1 MAMMARRLD
10 VDGTRRFVAG
20 LLRPGVLGIYDRL
33 TVYEVFGVPKGQSP
47 INVLTVAVAED
58 LAGVQEDHNPVV
70 LTAQRI
76 RVDGFRD
83 WTFGVARSHRL
94 LTRLDESLAAFGSG
108 QAWALSGK
116 SLGVGPLDVERP
128 MFVARDGTQEVPI
141 NRLLKNNFWSGSHVI
156 RLCDP
161 SKAALLPFLDDR
173 RRLQSLSEAISG
185 HVPMSLAG
193 MADFLGDILIQ
204 IPVTAIVANVIAPKG
219 GGPMEVKVAWHPSVR
234 PRNLRATARMRSDNA
249 LTGAAFSEP
258 FTLSATLAVA
268 SHVDPVEAEI
278 WDEESG
284 ILLAATVPTSTI
296 SQIATNIRIGDL
308 EPRVFTTRDAAG
320 TPVAAMIPLVQVM
333 QPIVVGIS
341 RATGA
346 NRWRHQRSDLEESRR
361 LAETRDFVQYRPIA
375 GHSGERERALNDIR
389 FLITTHGESGI
400 DLWDP
405 YLSAE
410 DLLQTL
416 FWSTAIRTPLRAI
429 TDGRDLPKCACKASP
444 GQLEPATPRSYVERQ
459 RDTLA
464 RDGGNLRGLQLEYR
478 IRNGPEGWA
487 FHDRF
492 LIFPNLPNGPAAWSL
507 GTSVNSLG
515 KGHHIIQ
522 RVSNGALVAGAF
534 SDLWDELN
542 KLDHR
547 VWRSW

>member
-1 MAMMARRLD
+1 MAACRNVEYARRL
-10 VDGTRRFVAG
+10 VAD
-20 LLRPGVLGIYDRL
+20 LLRPGLLGVYDRL
-33 TVYEVFGVPKGQSP
+33 TVYEVFGVPKGHSP
-47 INVLTVAVAED
+47 INVLTVAVVED
-58 LAGVQEDHNPVV
+58 LAGVHEDGNPVV
-70 LTAQRI
+70 LTDQRV

-94 LTRLDESLAAFGSG
+94 IARLDEALAAFGSG
-108 QAWALSGK
+108 HGWALSGK
-116 SLGVGPLDVERP
+116 ALLVGPLEVEPP

-173 RRLQSLSEAISG
+173 RRLQSLSEAISA

-204 IPVTAIVANVIAPKG
+204 IPVTGIIAELIAPKG
-219 GGPMEVKVAWHPSVR
+219 GGPMEVKVAWHPSVP
-234 PRNLRATARMRSDNA
+234 PRNLRAAARMRSDTA
-249 LTGAAFSEP
+249 LTGAAFSGP
-258 FTLSATLAVA
+258 FTHSASLAIA

-278 WDEESG
+278 WDEETG

-296 SQIATNIRIGDL
+296 SQIALNLRMSER
-308 EPRVFTTRDAAG
+308 EPRVFTACDAAG
-320 TPVAAMIPLVQVM
+320 TPVATSISLVQVM
-333 QPIVVGIS
+333 PPIVVGTS
-341 RATGA
+341 RETSAA
-346 NRWRHQRSDLEESRR
+346 QWRHRRSNLEESRR
-361 LAETRDFVQYRPIA
+361 LAETRDFVQYRPTA
-375 GHSGERERALNDIR
+375 GHHGERERALNDIR
-389 FLITTHGESGI
+389 FLITTHGERGV

-416 FWSTAIRTPLRAI
+416 FWSPVLGAPLRAI
-429 TDGRDLPKCACKASP
+429 TGGRDPPKSACKASP
-444 GQLEPATPRSYVERQ
+444 GQLEPATPKSYVECQ

-464 RDGGNLRGLQLEYR
+464 RDGGDLRGLQLEYR
-478 IRNGPEGWA
+478 IRIGPKGWA

-492 LIFPNLPNGPAAWSL
+492 LIFPNVPNGPAAWSL

-515 KGHHIIQ
+515 KAHHILQ

-534 SDLWDELN
+534 SDLWAELN
-542 KLDHR
+542 EPDHL